1 MAAMNRWDAEDYKW
15 QMEAVGTLYE
25 ACRQRSIRMQNALYA
40 DFTAG
45 DRNYDPTGAIE
56 SAVGQFAAATA
67 RLNNLLESMKTYEQE
82 YTGMVEQGQN
92 TMENVAVNNTVYGT
106 FGALV
111 AGGTALA
118 GVYAGSFAYQMY
130 NTELF
135 DSGQNY
141 YDHFNDI
148 QSFITSEVFSK
159 AMDRAGLSEI
169 SNYGLYANFLMGN
182 KEKYGEELLKTALAS
197 MLDDMPDAVNIRLDN
212 IDWDGLGELFG
223 VENLGELC
231 APLDAVLR
239 EFRKGGKLSDEQVK
253 RLEAVI
259 KNIQDQGGLP
269 PGMLGIL
276 DKLLPI
282 LEKGE
287 IVLGPG
293 VDLFNLFA
301 SFFNTYTVQLSY
313 LDTIENTLT
322 TAGTYYG
329 TPISDVLD
337 DMRQQYTDKVFGAM
351 DEVLDLAGWAAGDI
365 LTYSVPLL
373 KNIDFGLKAIS
384 ISNEL
389 LYGVDRAAAVRDM
402 MGIMQYSQSL
412 SRSCQYY
419 AKMMA
424 QGIATADD
432 VSEANRLFE
441 MLHATKIR
449 EYEAIR
455 TITADPRTLIDWP
468 DKYTE
473 IDRWYDVACEKLEEL
488 NKIDPSDPEWWKTQ
502 L

>member
-1 MAAMNRWDAEDYKW
+1 LGKMNRWDAEDYHF
-15 QMEAVGTLYE
+15 QMEAVSNLYDAARE
-25 ACRQRSIRMQNALYA
+25 ILLTMEKYLSIELTSY
-40 DFTAG
+40 G
-45 DRNYDPTGAIE
+45 RNYDPDGVIAD
-56 SAVGQFAAATA
+56 AARRFKENTA
-67 RLNNLLESMKTYEQE
+67 RLNNLHETMKQYEQE
-82 YTGMVEQGQN
+82 YNTMVEQGQN
-92 TMENVAVNNTVYGT
+92 TMENVTVENAVYGS
-106 FGALV
+106 FGSML

-118 GVYAGSFAYQMY
+118 AVYAGSFVYQMY

-141 YDHFNDI
+141 YDHFDDI
-148 QSFITSEVFSK
+148 QAFVTSEVFQK

-169 SNYGLYANFLMGN
+169 SNYGLYANFLTGN
-182 KEKYGEELLKTALAS
+182 KEQYGEELLKTALAS

-212 IDWDGLGELFG
+212 IDWEGLGELFG

-231 APLDAVLR
+231 APLDAFLR

-259 KNIQDQGGLP
+259 KNILDQKGLP

-276 DKLLPI
+276 EKLLPF
-282 LEKGE
+282 LEKGK
-287 IVLGPG
+287 IILGPG
-293 VDLFNLFA
+293 VVLFNLFA

-329 TPISDVLD
+329 TPISGVLD
-337 DMRQQYTDKVFGAM
+337 EMRQQYSDKVFGAM
-351 DEVLDLAGWAAGDI
+351 DEALDLAGWATGDI
-365 LTYSVPLL
+365 LSYSVPLL

-402 MGIMQYSQSL
+402 MGIMQYSQTL
-412 SRSCQYY
+412 TRSCKYY
-419 AKMMA
+419 AEMMA

-449 EYEAIR
+449 EYEAIKA
-455 TITADPRTLIDWP
+455 ITADPKTPIDWP

-488 NKIDPSDPEWWKTQ
+488 EKIDLSDPEWWKTQ
-502 L
+502 I